1 MFEKEELNKKLAKIE
16 EIENQIQNLKREKR
30 LARNAVTRKQKEIRE
45 KRLIQIGEEFER
57 LFGERSTIEQTNSY
71 LLRLKKL
78 DSNQTKGSE

>member
-16 EIENQIQNLKREKR
+16 EIENQIQNLKREKK

-57 LFGERSTIEQTNSY
+57 LFGERSTIEQTKSY